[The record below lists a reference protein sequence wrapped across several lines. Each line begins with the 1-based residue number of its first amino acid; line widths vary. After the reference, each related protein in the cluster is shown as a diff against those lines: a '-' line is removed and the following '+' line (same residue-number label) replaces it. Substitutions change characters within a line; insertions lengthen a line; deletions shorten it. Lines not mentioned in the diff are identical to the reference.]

1 MRKQSIL
8 ITENRPTEASITG
21 DLQQYLTDY
30 FEYAKTAIEL
40 YVSQMFS
47 GNNTTQF
54 ENTFGTGVWAWP
66 AILPALN
73 DTTFDT
79 EISTV
84 YFSVLA
90 VAAWTVKE
98 LNPVLM
104 CVRFLLELSL
114 LISSLTQW

>member
-1 MRKQSIL
+1 
-8 ITENRPTEASITG
+8 
-21 DLQQYLTDY
+21 
-30 FEYAKTAIEL
+30 
-40 YVSQMFS
+40 MFN

-84 YFSVLA
+84 YFGVLA

-98 LNPVLM
+98 YNPVLM
-104 CVRFLLELSL
+104 CVTVLSEMAVVIPL
-114 LISSLTQW
+114 LTQW